1 MPQTPEMTPEMKKI
15 SKLGNPS
22 DILDG
27 MDKLDTLANRK
38 ADLERRKRDLK
49 TWKSRKGDS
58 GWWAHSPSS
67 TTNNQSEKKITNL
80 KYDINNNKQKI
91 DKLQNKMD
99 LLDSHLKKRMDS
111 LQDQFKKSKKTKK
124 RGLFGGGRKRQIF
137 NTNTNPF
144 RSSSNPFSRSS
155 NPLSRI
161 GSSFSSSSPFSRSS
175 NPFRRRGPFGGKRK
189 KTRKQKRKSRTRRR
203 R

>member
-1 MPQTPEMTPEMKKI
+1 MEETPEMKKL
-15 SKLGNPS
+15 SKLGNPR
-22 DILDG
+22 DLLDG

-49 TWKSRKGDS
+49 TRKSRKGDS

-91 DKLQNKMD
+91 DKLQN
-99 LLDSHLKKRMDS
+99 RMDS
-111 LQDQFKKSKKTKK
+111 LQDELKNSKKTK
-124 RGLFGGGRKRQIF
+124 RGLFRGGRKRQIF
-137 NTNTNPF
+137 NTSIGPF
-144 RSSSNPFSRSS
+144 SRGPLSRSSS
-155 NPLSRI
+155 PLSRI
-161 GSSFSSSSPFSRSS
+161 SNTFRPTMASR
-175 NPFRRRGPFGGKRK
+175 FKRAVGLTTGPFGGKRK